1 MLVHAMAAVP
11 RLARK
16 GRTVPQAASG
26 TLYRGREGMWTWVA
40 HRISGVLIFLFLFA
54 HVLDTALVRVSPDA
68 YNSIMTTY
76 KTPIVGLG
84 ELGLVAA
91 VIFHALNGI
100 RIILVDF
107 WSRGPARAAPDELG
121 RPRPLRD
128 PVRAVRDPAPDPR
141 LRLRGPE
148 MTTPVSTSSTDRG
161 RLVTELTTRSPYQR
175 TSRARGNFELWSW
188 LFMRGSG
195 VVLLVLVFGHLFVNL
210 MLGQGIKSIDFA
222 FVAGKWA
229 SPFWQTWDLLMLW
242 LAEIHGVNGVR
253 TIINDYTEKDSTRLI
268 LKTLLA
274 VSAILVLVLGTLVIF
289 TFDPCIDPA
298 STLSQCKAQ

>member
-1 MLVHAMAAVP
+1 
-11 RLARK
+11 
-16 GRTVPQAASG
+16 
-26 TLYRGREGMWTWVA
+26 
-40 HRISGVLIFLFLFA
+40 
-54 HVLDTALVRVSPDA
+54 
-68 YNSIMTTY
+68 
-76 KTPIVGLG
+76 
-84 ELGLVAA
+84 
-91 VIFHALNGI
+91 
-100 RIILVDF
+100 
-107 WSRGPARAAPDELG
+107 
-121 RPRPLRD
+121 
-128 PVRAVRDPAPDPR
+128 
-141 LRLRGPE
+141 

-210 MLGQGIKSIDFA
+210 MLGEGIKSIDFA

>member
-1 MLVHAMAAVP
+1 
-11 RLARK
+11 
-16 GRTVPQAASG
+16 
-26 TLYRGREGMWTWVA
+26 
-40 HRISGVLIFLFLFA
+40 
-54 HVLDTALVRVSPDA
+54 
-68 YNSIMTTY
+68 
-76 KTPIVGLG
+76 
-84 ELGLVAA
+84 
-91 VIFHALNGI
+91 
-100 RIILVDF
+100 
-107 WSRGPARAAPDELG
+107 
-121 RPRPLRD
+121 
-128 PVRAVRDPAPDPR
+128 
-141 LRLRGPE
+141 

-298 STLSQCKAQ
+298 STLSQCKAP